1 MFPPSLHHFVTE
13 TLKKDMV
20 LILNKIDLAPA
31 PLVVAWTHY
40 FLNKYP
46 GLQVLQFTSFPGYN
60 LRGKTEDKSGNL
72 NCKIDLQ
79 QGPFTYI
86 ELERVSDSLV

>member
-60 LRGKTEDKSGNL
+60 LRGKTEDKSGKFIKRLAPN
-72 NCKIDLQ
+72 
-79 QGPFTYI
+79 PMFYI
-86 ELERVSDSLV
+86 GLSEQKQI